1 MSDTLMLPQ
10 LEAYEQHYRRIV
22 QDGLP
27 DALTAIAAF
36 WAAPPAPLVA
46 DPMELPEIA
55 SWPEAPIPPEALLD
69 YVDTYPAVAV
79 EATSLSD
86 DGVSAT
92 LDAVFVHVYVADA
105 DPVVCHKLVHRYL
118 AAIGEVVF
126 PTPRGIGVKERAKLS
141 LVADE
146 AISPSSDLY
155 LKSGTV
161 RVPLHIVGVL

>member
-1 MSDTLMLPQ
+1 MTFYLPQ

-27 DALTAIAAF
+27 AALDAVATF

-46 DPMELPEIA
+46 DPLDLPPIA

-69 YVDTYPAVAV
+69 FVDTYPAVAV
-79 EATSLSD
+79 EATSLTSD
-86 DGVSAT
+86 DTGPL
-92 LDAVFVHVYVADA
+92 LDAVFVHVYVADE
-105 DPVVCHKLVHRYL
+105 DPVVCHKLVQRYL

-126 PTPRGIGVKERAKLS
+126 PTPRGIGVKERAKLT

-161 RVPLHIVGVL
+161 RVPLHIVGTL

>member
-1 MSDTLMLPQ
+1 MTLLLPQ

-27 DALTAIAAF
+27 DALVAVAAF
-36 WAAPPAPLVA
+36 WAAPPSPLVA
-46 DPMELPEIA
+46 DPLALPAIA

-69 YVDTYPAVAV
+69 FVDTYPAVAV
-79 EATSLSD
+79 EATNLTSD
-86 DGVSAT
+86 DTGPF
-92 LDAVFVHVYVADA
+92 LDSVFIHVYVADS
-105 DPVVCHKLVHRYL
+105 DPVVAHKLCQRYL
-118 AAIGEVVF
+118 AAIGEVVS

-155 LKSGTV
+155 
-161 RVPLHIVGVL
+161 